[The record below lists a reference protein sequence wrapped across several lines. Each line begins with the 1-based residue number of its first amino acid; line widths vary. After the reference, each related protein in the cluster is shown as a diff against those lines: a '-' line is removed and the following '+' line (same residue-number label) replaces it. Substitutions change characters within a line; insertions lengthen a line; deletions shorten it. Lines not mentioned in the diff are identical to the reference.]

1 MKKILLGFIL
11 SSVLI
16 LGAWSFL
23 PKEDKGIPQDESARI
38 SVYIDPDTK
47 IQYLLYDQDRGGG
60 ITPRLGKNGK
70 PMIGDTK

>member
-1 MKKILLGFIL
+1 MKKILLGFVL
-11 SSVLI
+11 SSVLM

-23 PKEDKGIPQDESARI
+23 PKEAKGIPQDESARV

-47 IQYLLYDQDRGGG
+47 IQYLLYDQDQGGG

>member
-1 MKKILLGFIL
+1 MKKILLGFVL
-11 SSVLI
+11 SSALM

-23 PKEDKGIPQDESARI
+23 PKEAKGISQDESARI
-38 SVYIDPDTK
+38 SVYTDPDTK

-70 PMIGDTK
+70 PMIGDIK

>member
-1 MKKILLGFIL
+1 MKKILLGFVL
-11 SSVLI
+11 SSVLM

-23 PKEDKGIPQDESARI
+23 PKEDSGISRDESARV

-47 IQYLLYDQDRGGG
+47 IQYLLYDQDQGGG